1 MGYRI
6 FYSYQSDIDKRLN
19 IKFIREAINE
29 AISKI
34 TDYDIEPLIEGFY
47 GIGGN
52 PPLAEKM
59 LQQSQS
65 SDIFIGDV
73 TFTSSKVWHNPIDF
87 VEGEKS
93 NLIEIPKGDLKPSP
107 NPNVLIETGFSW
119 ALKGY
124 DRTILVMNTA
134 FGQPEN

>member
-6 FYSYQSDIDKRLN
+6 FYSYQSDIDKKLN
-19 IKFIREAINE
+19 LKFIREAIND

-47 GIGGN
+47 GVGGN
-52 PPLAEKM
+52 PPLADKM

-73 TFTSSKVWHNPIDF
+73 TFTSSKIWHNPLSL
-87 VEGEKS
+87 VENEKS
-93 NLIEIPKGDLKPSP
+93 YSLEIPKGDLKPSP

-119 ALKGY
+119 ALKSY
-124 DRTILVMNTA
+124 ERTILVM
-134 FGQPEN
+134 